1 MVWAPPVDG
10 WLAGYGRGIT
20 FSSRWSY
27 KAVNSASIFL
37 DASDGVDVG
46 VWMTY
51 NRRTVRGPMGY
62 SHRIHDRVVM
72 EGAVLLLVGT
82 LVGCSLPAPPSRVL
96 YQQGRMVVQLETDP
110 SAGGMEHAAG
120 RAPAG
125 AVGHSPARR
134 PDQERAGVV
143 GVLAQPVPSVRAG
156 LRRRR
161 SGAAGADSRR
171 WTHTGWRG
179 GTPRLHALEPSTGTP
194 PCPDIR
200 SCCDQG
206 ILSPVRID

>member
-51 NRRTVRGPMGY
+51 NRRTLRGPMGY

-72 EGAVLLLVGT
+72 EGAAWLLVGALAGCT
-82 LVGCSLPAPPSRVL
+82 LSAPPSRVL

-110 SAGGMEHAAG
+110 SAGGTDAG
-120 RAPAG
+120 GWKTHPAVFQWGRLAP
-125 AVGHSPARR
+125 VLR
-134 PDQERAGVV
+134 GVRV
-143 GVLAQPVPSVRAG
+143 
-156 LRRRR
+156 RRRQGLLG
-161 SGAAGADSRR
+161 SLSS
-171 WTHTGWRG
+171 
-179 GTPRLHALEPSTGTP
+179 LLP
-194 PCPDIR
+194 P
-200 SCCDQG
+200 
-206 ILSPVRID
+206 

>member
-51 NRRTVRGPMGY
+51 NRHTLRGPMGY

-72 EGAVLLLVGT
+72 EGAAWLLVGALAGCT
-82 LVGCSLPAPPSRVL
+82 LSAPPSRVL
-96 YQQGRMVVQLETDP
+96 YQQDRMVVQLATDP
-110 SAGGMEHAAG
+110 SDVGMDAAGWNTHPAVIQSAQLATVLRGVRIRSAQGLLGSLLSLSPPSEPGFAEDDLALLAPILADGLPQAGGG
-120 RAPAG
+120 GNPGVWVLGLPPGAP
-125 AVGHSPARR
+125 
-134 PDQERAGVV
+134 
-143 GVLAQPVPSVRAG
+143 L
-156 LRRRR
+156 
-161 SGAAGADSRR
+161 
-171 WTHTGWRG
+171 
-179 GTPRLHALEPSTGTP
+179 
-194 PCPDIR
+194 
-200 SCCDQG
+200 
-206 ILSPVRID
+206 